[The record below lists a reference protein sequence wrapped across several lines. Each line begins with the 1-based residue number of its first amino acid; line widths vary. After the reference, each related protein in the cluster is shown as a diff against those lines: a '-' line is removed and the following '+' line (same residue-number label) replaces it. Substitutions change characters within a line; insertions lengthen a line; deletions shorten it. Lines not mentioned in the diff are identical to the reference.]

1 MNRKNSFIYTW
12 IGILS
17 AIIILISVN
26 TLVNSHLNSQ
36 RLDLTEEKMY
46 TISAGTIETLQS
58 IEEPINVK
66 FYFTNRLGDN
76 YPPFKLFADR
86 IKTLL
91 KRYEEISDGNLILSI
106 YNPEP
111 FTEIEEQAQAD
122 NIRGIHS
129 MNKGSMDILVSGPTT
144 PSMESR

>member
-17 AIIILISVN
+17 AITILISVN

-66 FYFTNRLGDN
+66 FF
-76 YPPFKLFADR
+76 
-86 IKTLL
+86 
-91 KRYEEISDGNLILSI
+91 
-106 YNPEP
+106 
-111 FTEIEEQAQAD
+111 
-122 NIRGIHS
+122 
-129 MNKGSMDILVSGPTT
+129 
-144 PSMESR
+144 

>member
-76 YPPFKLFADR
+76 YPPFKLFALMST
-86 IKTLL
+86 KV
-91 KRYEEISDGNLILSI
+91 NLGG
-106 YNPEP
+106 
-111 FTEIEEQAQAD
+111 D
-122 NIRGIHS
+122 
-129 MNKGSMDILVSGPTT
+129 D
-144 PSMESR
+144 